1 MSELKVQEKTMMLI
15 ICLFAGSLG
24 IHRLMMGY
32 KNWWVQAL
40 LSLLCGIGVFWAL
53 FDLIQI
59 AAGNMKMVDG
69 RELI

>member
-1 MSELKVQEKTMMLI
+1 MTV
-15 ICLFAGSLG
+15 LG

-40 LSLLCGIGVFWAL
+40 LTLICGVGVFWAL

-59 AAGNMKMVDG
+59 ASGNMKMNDG

>member
-1 MSELKVQEKTMMLI
+1 MSELKVQERTMMLI

-40 LSLLCGIGVFWAL
+40 LTLICGVGVFWAL

-59 AAGNMKMVDG
+59 ASGNMKMNDG

>member
-69 RELI
+69 RDLV